1 MPLDAWALKNLCLW
15 CQLQSRLLFIISL
28 LQLVLKNFLT
38 ALKIG
43 TNKSLLV
50 RHCWRSQSE
59 SSKEPVRLTR
69 IFSSLWWIIKCIHIT
84 LLFNLT
90 IFQFFLLMKCPEFFV
105 FFIVV
110 GVGDVSVASNVVS
123 SLISKVQTVTTESC
137 ACQLYIHVML
147 AGYGLKLYDSH
158 LAVSNHIGK

>member
-1 MPLDAWALKNLCLW
+1 
-15 CQLQSRLLFIISL
+15 
-28 LQLVLKNFLT
+28 
-38 ALKIG
+38 
-43 TNKSLLV
+43 
-50 RHCWRSQSE
+50 
-59 SSKEPVRLTR
+59 
-69 IFSSLWWIIKCIHIT
+69 
-84 LLFNLT
+84 
-90 IFQFFLLMKCPEFFV
+90 MKCPEFFV

-123 SLISKVQTVTTESC
+123 SLISKVQTVTTESY